1 MSQRSVIRVTKENRN
16 CSVTICGGNCVITS
30 NNCVITSSNAW
41 IEVHQDV
48 GALLGVCYLI
58 ANAHHECTTLGQ
70 KIALYLMGA
79 PCAFL
84 VGALLGNIVACT
96 SYISYP
102 LGAYM
107 VYQHHRQK

>member
-1 MSQRSVIRVTKENRN
+1 MARVISITRGTNRSIIICDGE
-16 CSVTICGGNCVITS
+16 CTIPGS
-30 NNCVITSSNAW
+30 NNW
-41 IEVHQDV
+41 IDVHQNV

-70 KIALYLMGA
+70 KITLYLMGA

-84 VGALLGNIVACT
+84 VGAILGNIVACT
-96 SYISYP
+96 SYIAYP
-102 LGAYM
+102 LGVFL